1 MFKQI
6 TLAALALLALTA
18 TTRADDDDD
27 MLDEVAI
34 YASINAIALPC
45 HIEAVDQAANKAT
58 LKLVQSNAEAKQIML
73 SARNTALANY
83 AASQE
88 KALFCANVVKFSDGH
103 AKFAK

>member
-6 TLAALALLALTA
+6 TLAALALLALAATA
-18 TTRADDDDD
+18 RADDDD

-83 AASQE
+83 AASQD

-103 AKFAK
+103 ARFAK